1 MLGPAVLSSP
11 ARETFIGMHAH
22 ESSRPSPLRYNAH
35 VGTRRAHLPVRSS
48 AAWIHP
54 RGLTLFFSA
63 NLQARSRT
71 QLRFSSSILTL
82 TSPRPLQ
89 IAPVRAVDIPTLVR
103 SRLSASRLSAPA
115 LSPILSTC
123 QSELPGGQW
132 RTVGQLPSLLLA
144 KPSEPGVPSLS
155 VWLLARPNTSNLF
168 FLFSL
173 FVAQLLPHPSPRR
186 PSGPGTRVKDLS
198 LSTGSE
204 AGFGHSMVHV
214 PPASPSPFRSTSPIR
229 SLCLLLPSPTAVPS
243 VPMPT

>member
-35 VGTRRAHLPVRSS
+35 IGTRHVHLPVRSS

-54 RGLTLFFSA
+54 RGLTLFCAA

-82 TSPRPLQ
+82 TSPRSLQ

-123 QSELPGGQW
+123 QSELPVEDSGPTALSADRQTE
-132 RTVGQLPSLLLA
+132 RTRRA
-144 KPSEPGVPSLS
+144 
-155 VWLLARPNTSNLF
+155 
-168 FLFSL
+168 FSL
-173 FVAQLLPHPSPRR
+173 CVAVGSLQHVKSFFFSFPFSSPSFPTQVLVVHL
-186 PSGPGTRVKDLS
+186 GPGLVSRI
-198 LSTGSE
+198 
-204 AGFGHSMVHV
+204 
-214 PPASPSPFRSTSPIR
+214 SP
-229 SLCLLLPSPTAVPS
+229 
-243 VPMPT
+243 

>member
-1 MLGPAVLSSP
+1 MDSSEGSDSFFLCKPPSSKQDPTPVLLL
-11 ARETFIGMHAH
+11 HLDLDQ
-22 ESSRPSPLRYNAH
+22 PSPLADCACQGSGH
-35 VGTRRAHLPVRSS
+35 
-48 AAWIHP
+48 
-54 RGLTLFFSA
+54 
-63 NLQARSRT
+63 
-71 QLRFSSSILTL
+71 
-82 TSPRPLQ
+82 
-89 IAPVRAVDIPTLVR
+89 PTLVR

-132 RTVGQLPSLLLA
+132 ANCPLCCSPNRANPACL
-144 KPSEPGVPSLS
+144 LS
-155 VWLLARPNTSNLF
+155 VCGCWLAPTRQIF
-168 FLFSL
+168 FFSFSL

-229 SLCLLLPSPTAVPS
+229 SLCLLLPSPTAVPP